1 MPKGGG
7 SGIIRI
13 FIKGTPG
20 YNKMQKNIVWTLVQG
35 IVKIWGLATGLFDL
49 LVTSRDRCSRTK
61 PHKKGGRWGH

>member
-35 IVKIWGLATGLFDL
+35 IVKIWGLATGLSYLFYF
-49 LVTSRDRCSRTK
+49 LVIAIVR
-61 PHKKGGRWGH
+61 PAHYL